1 MPHSAR
7 LRHVLRACAEGQP
20 APTPAPTSGG
30 GADGPTVNTSKGA
43 VQGLAIDGVNTFRGL
58 PFAAPP
64 VGALRFKRS
73 VPPEP
78 WEGVLSCVE
87 FGAVAPQL
95 TPEPGQECDEDCLTL
110 NVYNEQGNFGA
121 PVFVWVHG
129 GAFTSGSGSNA
140 GYDGATLAKT
150 GLCVVSINY
159 RLGAL
164 GWAKL
169 KDGDANC
176 GLWDQ
181 IRALQWVQEEIAGFG
196 GDPGNVTV
204 AGESAGGTS
213 VLSLLASPT
222 ANQLL

>member
-1 MPHSAR
+1 MARTATRDTGCEGMP
-7 LRHVLRACAEGQP
+7 GN
-20 APTPAPTSGG
+20 GG
-30 GADGPTVNTSKGA
+30 LG
-43 VQGLAIDGVNTFRGL
+43 
-58 PFAAPP
+58 
-64 VGALRFKRS
+64 
-73 VPPEP
+73 
-78 WEGVLSCVE
+78 
-87 FGAVAPQL
+87 
-95 TPEPGQECDEDCLTL
+95 
-110 NVYNEQGNFGA
+110 
-121 PVFVWVHG
+121 
-129 GAFTSGSGSNA
+129 
-140 GYDGATLAKT
+140 
-150 GLCVVSINY
+150 SINY

-196 GDPGNVTV
+196 GDPANVTV